1 MNVQDGGA
9 EGVLGKESDSEPME
23 YDNEKRLTAQE
34 YLQRDECASA
44 RKGRERGGGSGR
56 ARGAEATEAEG
67 AARRARE
74 AEAAEAA
81 EEARREACAPRRT
94 RGGTIC

>member
-1 MNVQDGGA
+1 MRIANHGA
-9 EGVLGKESDSEPME
+9 TR
-23 YDNEKRLTAQE
+23 YRLWARMRLVTAQE
-34 YLQRDECASA
+34 YLQRDEGAST
-44 RKGRERGGGSGR
+44 RNGRERGGVSGR

-81 EEARREACAPRRT
+81 EGARREACAPRRT
-94 RGGTIC
+94 RGGAIC

>member
-9 EGVLGKESDSEPME
+9 EGVLGNESDSEPME

-34 YLQRDECASA
+34 YLQRDEGAST
-44 RKGRERGGGSGR
+44 RNGRERGGVSGR

-81 EEARREACAPRRT
+81 EGARREACAPRRT
-94 RGGTIC
+94 RGGAIC

>member
-1 MNVQDGGA
+1 MDVQDGGA
-9 EGVLGKESDSEPME
+9 EGDLGNESDSEPTE
-23 YDNEKRLTAQE
+23 YDSEERLTAQE
-34 YLQRDECASA
+34 PLQREEGV
-44 RKGRERGGGSGR
+44 RVRNGRDRGGVSGR

-81 EEARREACAPRRT
+81 EGARREACAPRRT
-94 RGGTIC
+94 RGGAIC